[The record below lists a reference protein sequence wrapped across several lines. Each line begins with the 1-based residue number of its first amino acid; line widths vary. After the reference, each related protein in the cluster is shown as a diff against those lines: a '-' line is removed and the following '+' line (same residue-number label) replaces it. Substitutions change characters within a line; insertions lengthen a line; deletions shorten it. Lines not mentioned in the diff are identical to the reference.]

1 MKQTTNY
8 NLNQIELND
17 TPADITVINPNW
29 DKIDTE
35 LKAHADVLP
44 TLAPLNSPSLIGT
57 PTTPTAKSGDSSK
70 VIANT
75 EFVTSVCNTLS
86 NSISNKLSKTIS
98 VTNANL
104 NTLLGDQGYYCVGT
118 LTNAPV
124 SCTQCYLQVMN
135 QGDDNTGVSVQMCY
149 IPQTDNTLKV
159 YVRNYN
165 GSVFGAWEEL
175 IRSTEFNRAREQI
188 KYLYDEDKFR
198 SLSLMRGI
206 NHALLWLMVECYDT
220 LVDVDNT
227 KGNYNDVVSFWD
239 KDLNVI
245 NKTGTNSIVFYS
257 VVKVVTQS
265 NNYIYI
271 LADYEG
277 SGTVK
282 LEVSRNNG
290 SSYTTV
296 TNDAITNIS
305 SQSSG
310 STMILKVTLTGQVVF
325 KNVFWGCK

>member
-1 MKQTTNY
+1 MKQTANY
-8 NLNQIELND
+8 NLNQIELSD

-35 LKAHADVLP
+35 LKAHADVLL
-44 TLAPLNSPSLIGT
+44 TKAPINNPIFTGT
-57 PTTPTAKSGDSSK
+57 PKAPTAEVGTNTTQ
-70 VIANT
+70 IATT
-75 EFVTSVCNTLS
+75 EFVTGAINTLTS
-86 NSISNKLSKTIS
+86 KVNNKLNKTIS

-118 LTNAPV
+118 LTNTPI
-124 SCTQCYLQVMN
+124 SCTQCYLHVMN
-135 QGDDNTGVSVQMCY
+135 QGDDNTGASVQICY
-149 IPQTDNTLKV
+149 IPQTDNTLKM

-188 KYLYDEDKFR
+188 KYVYDENKFR

-220 LVDVDNT
+220 LADVDNT

-239 KDLNVI
+239 KDLNII